1 MRKKRPDGVYID
13 NINPYTKIMPHI
25 MPKRYDAMNWCKV
38 EVSCN
43 GLDRFCRAE
52 RKRHALHLLQRGNS
66 GVGSYF
72 GNETVVIQIASDAD
86 GRRYVQLCGDFVG
99 QFDGKFLGGKPVQC
113 KVIRRVDKGLVN
125 AVHVYVLGAYVVEVH
140 VVDVRAVGDVLFHL
154 RFGDDVIDVVGDFKQ
169 AAAVG
174 YAHLFE
180 FRRHG
185 KTNCPFSARG
195 VGNHKFGGH
204 GVKFSFGALDGGKKT
219 LHVDAKIGVLF
230 HLSVVCGFPIHFI
243 LPHFCNN

>member
-1 MRKKRPDGVYID
+1 M
-13 NINPYTKIMPHI
+13 
-25 MPKRYDAMNWCKV
+25 
-38 EVSCN
+38 
-43 GLDRFCRAE
+43 
-52 RKRHALHLLQRGNS
+52 
-66 GVGSYF
+66 
-72 GNETVVIQIASDAD
+72 
-86 GRRYVQLCGDFVG
+86 
-99 QFDGKFLGGKPVQC
+99 
-113 KVIRRVDKGLVN
+113 
-125 AVHVYVLGAYVVEVH
+125 YVLGAYVVEVH

-154 RFGDDVIDVVGDFKQ
+154 RFGNDVIDVVGDFKQ

-219 LHVDAKIGVLF
+219 LHVDAKICVLF
-230 HLSVVCGFPIHFI
+230 HLSVVCGFPVHFI